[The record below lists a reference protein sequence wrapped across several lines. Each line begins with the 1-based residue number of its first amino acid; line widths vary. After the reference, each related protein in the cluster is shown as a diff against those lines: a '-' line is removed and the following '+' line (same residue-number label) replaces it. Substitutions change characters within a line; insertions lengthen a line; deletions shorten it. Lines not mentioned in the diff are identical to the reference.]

1 MRLEYAP
8 MKKLG
13 LALSGG
19 GFRASLYHL
28 GLVRFLRDAGLLSQV
43 THIASV
49 SGGSTFSA
57 HLVLN
62 WSRYCGSDDEF
73 DAAAA
78 EFLSFVR
85 MNVRSRILRRSPL
98 TAPAYWI
105 RRLLGKSNRRL
116 TPTGLLERDY
126 EKFLYGDVSL
136 FELPQSPK
144 LHILATNLSE
154 GCLCSFSR
162 DGLSMVRRQRGRG
175 FRVDKIH
182 AGLATVSMAV
192 TASSAF
198 PGFFPPLELTGA
210 EVGVSGGEFGK
221 QAYTDG
227 GIYDNLGVR
236 MFRFIERH
244 VFAEEPLVRE
254 DFVDLRGTMEA
265 LRAASVSPSDTPLHR
280 LALLLVEAGKSSEDS
295 PLNRLA
301 NTLEGVLAR
310 PELLDSS
317 GVVDSILAR
326 LGAVMCHYQFQREVL
341 FAGLKPDD
349 PAAAELLQASHT
361 GAQSLDVGDQVWLN
375 RHLLEAAFQHE
386 TGKPCFRRLQG
397 GFDGV
402 IVSDVGRQIQVLK
415 DHSGGLIRTAIRATD
430 ILMARVWQLENEAI
444 RGSGGFVFARVTDVV
459 EPEEDPTAP
468 HPEIQR
474 ALSSIR
480 TDLDEFTPLEISSLA
495 RHGYC
500 VARKVCRARR
510 DIFGEKLPEAPPW
523 EPIPERRQLAND
535 EAGGGSKA
543 QEQPVEGEKQQP
555 DADRTTKTQHK
566 KPAPLAL
573 VRRWARWACLL
584 ITAAPARSA
593 TETTNESRELQ
604 GSAARRIWGSLF
616 DRRDWVTF
624 VYVPILVPMLLLL
637 PYVSYHYYKHMVRL
651 NTLTLSFAQGSPD
664 LKRLGD
670 LLDEGIP
677 KPWTGVKVEESQD
690 ISAPDLSGY
699 KVLSDSRITD
709 LRAWKPEGN
718 AKMDPS
724 RIYIYRRLLVVK
736 SPENTNQHLFRERLI
751 LSGDKG
757 EVRFPPQQLEARV
770 MKAPLDGAGHYRWD
784 AVFDFSKAP
793 AGKPVELLI
802 EIQSPGLF
810 LHGSE
815 SISRMSFAIEA
826 ETAELLQWVL
836 LPKGREYKKYRYIYY
851 KRDHPETAKDRIFT
865 TQYLSK
871 DSTILAFKILSL
883 EPGYDHEI
891 TWEYK

>member
-1 MRLEYAP
+1 
-8 MKKLG
+8 
-13 LALSGG
+13 
-19 GFRASLYHL
+19 
-28 GLVRFLRDAGLLSQV
+28 
-43 THIASV
+43 
-49 SGGSTFSA
+49 
-57 HLVLN
+57 
-62 WSRYCGSDDEF
+62 
-73 DAAAA
+73 
-78 EFLSFVR
+78 
-85 MNVRSRILRRSPL
+85 
-98 TAPAYWI
+98 
-105 RRLLGKSNRRL
+105 
-116 TPTGLLERDY
+116 
-126 EKFLYGDVSL
+126 
-136 FELPQSPK
+136 
-144 LHILATNLSE
+144 
-154 GCLCSFSR
+154 
-162 DGLSMVRRQRGRG
+162 
-175 FRVDKIH
+175 
-182 AGLATVSMAV
+182 
-192 TASSAF
+192 
-198 PGFFPPLELTGA
+198 
-210 EVGVSGGEFGK
+210 
-221 QAYTDG
+221 
-227 GIYDNLGVR
+227 
-236 MFRFIERH
+236 
-244 VFAEEPLVRE
+244 
-254 DFVDLRGTMEA
+254 
-265 LRAASVSPSDTPLHR
+265 
-280 LALLLVEAGKSSEDS
+280 
-295 PLNRLA
+295 
-301 NTLEGVLAR
+301 
-310 PELLDSS
+310 
-317 GVVDSILAR
+317 
-326 LGAVMCHYQFQREVL
+326 
-341 FAGLKPDD
+341 
-349 PAAAELLQASHT
+349 
-361 GAQSLDVGDQVWLN
+361 
-375 RHLLEAAFQHE
+375 
-386 TGKPCFRRLQG
+386 
-397 GFDGV
+397 
-402 IVSDVGRQIQVLK
+402 
-415 DHSGGLIRTAIRATD
+415 
-430 ILMARVWQLENEAI
+430 
-444 RGSGGFVFARVTDVV
+444 
-459 EPEEDPTAP
+459 
-468 HPEIQR
+468 
-474 ALSSIR
+474 
-480 TDLDEFTPLEISSLA
+480 
-495 RHGYC
+495 

-535 EAGGGSKA
+535 EAGGGSNP